1 MVFIFLYKTMSQTQT
16 QTQTPENVKVQIPEL
31 LQKVIEKNAT
41 FGLLKIYTSNEEL
54 KNTYLAHIEKHNTQ
68 IATDKY
74 PNSGF
79 DLFMPN
85 EYAFYSDF
93 ITEFLDLEIKC
104 EMFTFT
110 NTQGVLNAS
119 PSAFYMYP
127 RSSISKTPLM
137 MANHTGIIDSGYR
150 GNLIAAVRHLPV
162 SIVSNEYL
170 LEKNTRLFQ
179 ICHPQLCPVY
189 VEILNEDVLSKT
201 TRGEGGF
208 GSTGK

>member
-1 MVFIFLYKTMSQTQT
+1 MSQSQTQ
-16 QTQTPENVKVQIPEL
+16 ENVKVQLPEL
-31 LQKVIEKNAT
+31 LQKVIQKNSI

-79 DLFMPN
+79 DLFCPTDYVIS
-85 EYAFYSDF
+85 ESFV
-93 ITEFLDLEIKC
+93 TKFLDLGVKC

-110 NTQGVLNAS
+110 NTQGVLSAS
-119 PSAFYMYP
+119 PTGFYMYP

-137 MANHTGIIDSGYR
+137 LANHTGIIDSGYR
-150 GNLIAAVRHLPV
+150 GNLIAAVRQLP
-162 SIVSNEYL
+162 IMNEYQV
-170 LEKNTRLFQ
+170 EKNARLFQ
-179 ICHPQLCPVY
+179 ICHPSLCPIY
-189 VEILNEDVLSKT
+189 VEILDEDVLSQT
-201 TRGEGGF
+201 SRGEGGF

>member
-1 MVFIFLYKTMSQTQT
+1 MSQP
-16 QTQTPENVKVQIPEL
+16 QTQTPENVNVQIPEL
-31 LQKVIEKNAT
+31 LHKIIEKNAT

-54 KNTYLAHIEKHNTQ
+54 KQTYLSHIEKHNAQ
-68 IATDKY
+68 IATDSY

-85 EYAFYSDF
+85 EYVFYGSL
-93 ITEFLDLEIKC
+93 ITQFLDLEIKC

-127 RSSISKTPLM
+127 RSSMSKTPLM

-150 GNLIAAVRHLPV
+150 GNLIAAVRHLPTKMT
-162 SIVSNEYL
+162 SDEYL

-179 ICHPQLCPVY
+179 ICHPHLCPIY
-189 VEILNEDVLSKT
+189 VEMLGDDVLSQT